1 LPLISAVALDARYMK
16 VAGKRFP
23 VKDLFT
29 PQFSSSARH
38 PVTLKTN
45 ADTPSVGMPGSFST
59 GSSKDAI

>member
-1 LPLISAVALDARYMK
+1 MK
-16 VAGKRFP
+16 VAGKRCP

-45 ADTPSVGMPGSFST
+45 ADTPSVGIPGSFST